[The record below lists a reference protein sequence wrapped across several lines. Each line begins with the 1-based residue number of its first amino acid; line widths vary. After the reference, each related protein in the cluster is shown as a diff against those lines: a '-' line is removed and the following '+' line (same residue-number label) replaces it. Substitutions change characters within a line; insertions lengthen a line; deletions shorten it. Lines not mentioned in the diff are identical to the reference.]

1 MNNRR
6 EFITL
11 LGGAAAAWPL
21 AARAQQ
27 PERMRRVGVL
37 MNIAVDDAQAQSRM
51 EAFLHGLQP
60 LGWTVGRNLQIDA
73 RWAAADA
80 GLFRKYATELV
91 ALEPDVILACTN
103 SAVAPL
109 QQATRT
115 VPIVFTITVDP
126 VGAGFVASLA
136 RPGGNTTG
144 FLLYEYSISGKWL
157 ELLKQI
163 APGVTRAAVLRD
175 PATASGIGQF
185 AAIQA
190 VAPPFGVELSPV
202 DVRDRGEIEQAL
214 TAFAGEP
221 NGGLIVT
228 GSPSQAVHRKLI
240 VTLAAGHRLPA
251 VYPFRYMATEGGLIA
266 YGPEIIDQFRRAAS
280 YVDRVLKGAKPADLP
295 VQAPTK
301 YELVINLKTANALG
315 IDISPTLLARADEVI
330 E

>member
-1 MNNRR
+1 MSRR

-11 LGGAAAAWPL
+11 LGGAAAWPL

-27 PERMRRVGVL
+27 AERMRRVGVL
-37 MNIAVDDAQAQSRM
+37 MNIAEDDAQAQSRM

-60 LGWTVGRNLQIDA
+60 LGWTVGRNLQIDV

-91 ALEPDVILACTN
+91 ALEPEVIFASTN

-115 VPIVFTITVDP
+115 LPIVFTITVDP

-163 APGVTRAAVLRD
+163 AQGD
-175 PATASGIGQF
+175 ASGG
-185 AAIQA
+185 ASG
-190 VAPPFGVELSPV
+190 PRNGSGDRPV
-202 DVRDRGEIEQAL
+202 RSNPGRGP
-214 TAFAGEP
+214 AFWGRTQP
-221 NGGLIVT
+221 G
-228 GSPSQAVHRKLI
+228 
-240 VTLAAGHRLPA
+240 
-251 VYPFRYMATEGGLIA
+251 
-266 YGPEIIDQFRRAAS
+266 RRA
-280 YVDRVLKGAKPADLP
+280 
-295 VQAPTK
+295 
-301 YELVINLKTANALG
+301 
-315 IDISPTLLARADEVI
+315 
-330 E
+330 